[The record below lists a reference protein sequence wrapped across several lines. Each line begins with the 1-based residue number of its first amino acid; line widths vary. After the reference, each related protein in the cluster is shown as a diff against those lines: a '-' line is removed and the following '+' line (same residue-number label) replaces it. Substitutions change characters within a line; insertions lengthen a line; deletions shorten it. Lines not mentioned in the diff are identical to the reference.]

1 MVVVIPG
8 ALEDKKNLSEE
19 EYYQKWN
26 QTKAGNVY
34 GFPMEVRSEKEI
46 KKDVSKG
53 FWGTAWAD
61 ISSSAVF
68 SLGRILVA
76 SEGEKDPNFK
86 ITEENVRGYEEYLNL
101 LLYANNEKELSNYK
115 AIVDDI
121 RLKKRIVSEANGFW
135 GISGKLASMFADP
148 TVFAGGVVGSAG
160 VAGIKTLGLATK
172 GFAWANK
179 AKNFAGK
186 YIADV
191 FGKDFAYTAGGSMLR
206 TVGNYA
212 ATGAAT
218 GTAVVGIESLVGDID
233 KEDILKTITMFS
245 IMSGGVGLFVGAN
258 KSKAMSLQRK
268 KAIKLSDAVAK
279 NNPNKIVL
287 TDAEW
292 KKAIDNPE
300 FANTKIKSAL
310 GLEYLQTAP
319 DVRGNL
325 SPSNT
330 TRSIMNALVD
340 NPFSLINE
348 TTGEI
353 VTVNPSIESIA
364 SSLVAENLYKLQT
377 NINDGYTKYIKEKY
391 GETNLAKLKTFK
403 DLHIWAGGKDYEE
416 FLEELS
422 KESFN
427 PGSSSSSA
435 IRELANKN
443 YNEIIKPLADYGMKH
458 DLWGYKKTKDFELN
472 QKKAELN
479 KQNITLNKQK
489 KAKEKELSLLEK
501 PEPQV
506 AAKDTVNEDVL
517 SPKTSKAVEGFFDE
531 LDKSAK
537 LLSDLKI
544 KAQKTIKKIEKNNLK
559 NIDEDLKVLDRD
571 SNDHVFNEIRFI
583 KEHTQKEELQLFL
596 YNALKS
602 NNDLREFIESV
613 TLDGIPYY
621 KPRPANTRFSFRYMP
636 EEHGSDIK
644 RFYKNTNVYL
654 GSQGKEYI
662 DKNVVLEGLRNA
674 VKEIEEEEK
683 LLVKRIELFKK
694 TPQKATVKK
703 LTQQG
708 VAKPSQDFELKTKEI
723 EAINKEIEKNNKELE
738 ETNKAI
744 EENDKK
750 VYTQEDFERLPEGE
764 RYFPRRF
771 DAYKVSRDRVGA
783 IDAIREGF
791 WSVSK
796 FRDLRN
802 TSKKLDKKQKKALE
816 KETKKINEAAEGAVS
831 KILHEEDKG
840 YVSNP
845 RKTRGSEH
853 QRNLNFSTEY
863 VKEFLIQDPMN
874 ALRDYVRTVITDTE
888 LIKRFGTLDRNVLA
902 KNIELSYEDLIKASV
917 SENQRKAL
925 IRKREQDL
933 EDLACVWCR
942 VRGVKEY
949 SAEDLTE
956 WGRAFNHAANIANN
970 LNVARLIGGTVISA
984 TTDLAQ
990 ACMTVGF
997 KNFFGGLKKWFNKD
1011 FREAFRGE
1019 EDIWIRA
1026 IDHFKNTRQ
1035 LGFYNQ
1041 MIDSGVL
1048 AATDNFTGKLADLG
1062 VKMSLITKWDELNKF
1077 VVGYV
1082 AQERILKIGEK
1093 LSKKIKLPVKDL
1105 EWLTTTGISEENAVK
1120 MFDQFSKYGR
1130 VTEGGIL
1137 ESSVGFWDDFKLKNM
1152 FRGSV
1157 KKLQNQAILT
1167 PTAGSVPRFFDEKGL
1182 KTVLQFKRFTFS
1194 AYSKCMI
1201 PTLQKRD
1208 LEAFT
1213 GLTMMMSI
1221 GVMKAYLR
1229 ALKGGYAISM
1239 ADAVK
1244 TSLKEAEV
1252 GSYFGDAY
1260 GLLSNFAG
1268 LNEKKNQTS
1277 QQFMRDMLGT
1287 GYGLVETAFSGV
1299 PGLAKIITGLGG
1311 EMNYGQIHNAR
1322 KLIPLQNNIL
1332 LSKLFDR
1339 FEESIIERR
1348 GTKRAKRILENKKE
1362 KR

>member
-34 GFPMEVRSEKEI
+34 GFPMEVRSEKEV

-268 KAIKLSDAVAK
+268 KAIKLSNAVAK

-353 VTVNPSIESIA
+353 VTVSPSIESTA

-403 DLHIWAGGKDYEE
+403 DLHVWAGGKDYEE

-427 PGSSSSSA
+427 PGSTSSSA
-435 IRELANKN
+435 IRELATKN
-443 YNEIIKPLADYGMKH
+443 YNEIIKPLADYGMEH
-458 DLWGYKKTKDFELN
+458 DLWGYKANDLFEIDKQIKAIGKVELSKEDLLAGKATEAIEK
-472 QKKAELN
+472 KKA
-479 KQNITLNKQK
+479 Q
-489 KAKEKELSLLEK
+489 
-501 PEPQV
+501 
-506 AAKDTVNEDVL
+506 
-517 SPKTSKAVEGFFDE
+517 
-531 LDKSAK
+531 
-537 LLSDLKI
+537 
-544 KAQKTIKKIEKNNLK
+544 IE
-559 NIDEDLKVLDRD
+559 
-571 SNDHVFNEIRFI
+571 
-583 KEHTQKEELQLFL
+583 
-596 YNALKS
+596 
-602 NNDLREFIESV
+602 
-613 TLDGIPYY
+613 
-621 KPRPANTRFSFRYMP
+621 
-636 EEHGSDIK
+636 
-644 RFYKNTNVYL
+644 
-654 GSQGKEYI
+654 
-662 DKNVVLEGLRNA
+662 
-674 VKEIEEEEK
+674 
-683 LLVKRIELFKK
+683 
-694 TPQKATVKK
+694 
-703 LTQQG
+703 
-708 VAKPSQDFELKTKEI
+708 ELKTKRS
-723 EAINKEIEKNNKELE
+723 EIEK
-738 ETNKAI
+738 
-744 EENDKK
+744 KK
-750 VYTQEDFERLPEGE
+750 YTQKDFRDLPFGE
-764 RYFPRRF
+764 HYFPRRF
-771 DAYKVSRDRVGA
+771 DAYKVARDRVGA

-1130 VTEGGIL
+1130 VTEGGIW
-1137 ESSVGFWDDFKLKNM
+1137 ESSVGFWDDVKLKNM

-1322 KLIPLQNNIL
+1322 KLVPLQNNIL